1 MTDTKHSCGRR
12 CGGVVGLFLG
22 ILPLLSVCAAWA
34 AAVFLDVV
42 VMKTRCVENSL
53 VEWMQFAL
61 VAASGAAMAFRAAR
75 ERRGRAAYVLAAAFF
90 FDMAIR
96 EMDGFLD
103 MLLWHGSWSVLAVA
117 VTAAAFAAV
126 FAFRWQGTAL
136 EGFLEMRRTP
146 SFPLLAV
153 GLAVILAV
161 SRIMGMKYLWVPLGD
176 MSDLCFA
183 KRMVE
188 ECLELF
194 GYCLVF
200 SWSVVDAVDCRARH
214 DMV

>member
-1 MTDTKHSCGRR
+1 M
-12 CGGVVGLFLG
+12 LA
-22 ILPLLSVCAAWA
+22 VCAAWA

-75 ERRGRAAYVLAAAFF
+75 ERRGRAAYILASAFF

-103 MLLWHGSWSVLAVA
+103 AILWHGGWSAVA
-117 VTAAAFAAV
+117 AAVTLAAFAV
-126 FAFRWQGTAL
+126 AFGFGWRGTVA
-136 EGFLEMRRTP
+136 EGLLEMRRSQ
-146 SFPLLAV
+146 SFQMLAV
-153 GLAVILAV
+153 GLAVILFV
-161 SRIMGMKYLWVPLGD
+161 SRIMGMKYLWAPLGD
-176 MSDLCFA
+176 MSGLCFA

-188 ECLELF
+188 ESLELF

-200 SWSVVDAVDCRARH
+200 AWSAGHVFGCGARRP
-214 DMV
+214 DIWYNNVRRGKETL